1 MNGCSPNQQPRKGT
15 AHEALLRPRRLL
27 HGAAHRSSRSRTHLR
42 SRAGRH
48 PQQEDRRRRRL
59 LEDQPQGLRSG
70 SHAGRRTSPDRG
82 RGHLPVP
89 RRPETPSRACSP
101 IWNHG
106 ALPPDGSAELRI
118 VRSTQ
123 ADRRAFQPEPDGGN
137 EGGPAG
143 RDRASSRC
151 SREAARRQPIHYR
164 RQIHGGRRLSVH
176 GAQLDQYPQDR
187 SRKMAEH
194 QGIHGSNRCKAE
206 GAGNH
211 AGGRSAGIAHT
222 HPARLHEVR
231 SGHRPD
237 DRQGARPHGAAHVAR
252 PRRRGDRIERPER
265 GGIEMKLLRRNFLH
279 LAAGAAALS
288 AASRFAGAQ
297 AYPARPVRIIVGFPA
312 GGPTDIV
319 ARVMAQWLS
328 QRLGHQ
334 FVVENRAG
342 AASNIGTEAA
352 LRAPPDGYT
361 LLQVT
366 SSNAVNATFY
376 ENLSFD
382 FINDIAPV
390 GAIIPV
396 PFVMEV
402 NPSVPARTVPEFIAY
417 AKANPGRIN
426 MASGGTGT
434 SIHIAG
440 ELFKMMAGVNLVHV
454 PYRGSAPALTD
465 MIGGQ
470 VHVMFD
476 VLTSSI

>member
-1 MNGCSPNQQPRKGT
+1 MK
-15 AHEALLRPRRLL
+15 LPRR
-27 HGAAHRSSRSRTHLR
+27 
-42 SRAGRH
+42 
-48 PQQEDRRRRRL
+48 Q
-59 LEDQPQGLRSG
+59 
-70 SHAGRRTSPDRG
+70 
-82 RGHLPVP
+82 
-89 RRPETPSRACSP
+89 
-101 IWNHG
+101 
-106 ALPPDGSAELRI
+106 
-118 VRSTQ
+118 
-123 ADRRAFQPEPDGGN
+123 
-137 EGGPAG
+137 
-143 RDRASSRC
+143 
-151 SREAARRQPIHYR
+151 
-164 RQIHGGRRLSVH
+164 
-176 GAQLDQYPQDR
+176 
-187 SRKMAEH
+187 
-194 QGIHGSNRCKAE
+194 
-206 GAGNH
+206 
-211 AGGRSAGIAHT
+211 
-222 HPARLHEVR
+222 
-231 SGHRPD
+231 
-237 DRQGARPHGAAHVAR
+237 
-252 PRRRGDRIERPER
+252 
-265 GGIEMKLLRRNFLH
+265 FLH
-279 LAAGAAALS
+279 LAASAAALP
-288 AASRFAGAQ
+288 AVSRFAWAQ

-328 QRLGHQ
+328 ERLGRQ

-382 FINDIAPV
+382 FINDIATV
-390 GAIIPV
+390 GAIIRV

-402 NPSVPARTVPEFIAY
+402 NPSVPARTVPVFIAY

-476 VLTSSI
+476 VLTSSIGHIRSGALRALAVTTATRSQVLPDLPTVGAAIDPTTEKIKLGENATGRDQKHPLESFGLKLERCRASQRHRDELGDSEVAEPMSLRLLNMWSANLLPDDARTSFVRSICLELPSNLDHTCGYGERAVLHGVRPKFMQGQTDLLGRLRIQFQFGPFDKNRVVIQIVERG